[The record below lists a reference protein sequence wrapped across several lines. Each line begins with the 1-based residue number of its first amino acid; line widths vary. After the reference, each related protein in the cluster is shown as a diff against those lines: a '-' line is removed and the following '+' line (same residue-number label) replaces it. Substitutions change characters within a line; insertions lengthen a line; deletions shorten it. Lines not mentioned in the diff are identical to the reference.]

1 MGYLYQVRCNDP
13 AVTFGWPTSPRERA
27 RLEAELLALLDPALR
42 RAAALAGRPALPVA
56 PLLADFLAL
65 YAKRPLA
72 QNKGG
77 SGLNDSLW
85 LYLMARL
92 IDPALIVESGTW
104 RGQSAWLL
112 RQACPAARVVT
123 FDVCVPEEGRC
134 ESAGVSYHLSDWM
147 AEPLD
152 VPPGQRALAFFD
164 DHISH
169 AQRLA
174 EAAARGFRLAL
185 FDDNFAARHLHA
197 TGAPPVPTLAMLLDA
212 QTPPGTVIEW
222 QRNGK
227 IYRYDDSVERRQAA
241 RDLVADHLTLP
252 ELASV
257 TQHPPGSGMTLV
269 RLQGQPSTGM

>member
-1 MGYLYQVRCNDP
+1 MGYLYQVSRNDP
-13 AVTFGWPTSPRERA
+13 AVTFGWPASGRERD
-27 RLEAELLALLDPALR
+27 RLESELLALLDPALR
-42 RAAALAGRPALPVA
+42 RAAELAERPPLAAA

-65 YAKRPLA
+65 YASRPLA

-123 FDVCVPEEGRC
+123 FDVCVPDEGRC
-134 ESAGVSYHLSDWM
+134 ETAGVFYHLKDWM
-147 AEPLD
+147 TEPVTA
-152 VPPGQRALAFFD
+152 VPGERALVFFD

-197 TGAPPVPTLAMLLDA
+197 TGAPPVPTLAMLLDSA
-212 QTPPGTVIEW
+212 TPAGAVIEW

-257 TQHPPGSGMTLV
+257 THHPPGSGMTLV